1 LAQRC
6 GATGTKVKLDS
17 WRARILIVLSFGLYR
32 LWARTLRLQVEDPNG
47 VVALVR
53 NQPVIFAIWHNR
65 LLMLPRVFDP
75 CFPTRQSYGLISA
88 SGDGDLIAAFIERSG
103 YGTIR
108 GSSSRKGVIA
118 LRQLVDTLAADGN
131 VLVTPDGPRGPV
143 YQASQGVVFLAQ
155 KSGAPVV
162 PIHMEYSRCWRLK
175 SWDRFIVPW
184 PFAKLRAIFGA
195 PIIVPPIERAEQFEA
210 EQLRLQ
216 NAMMSLV
223 EQP

>member
-1 LAQRC
+1 M
-6 GATGTKVKLDS
+6 KLDS
-17 WRARILIVLSFGLYR
+17 WPARLLIVLGFGLYR
-32 LWARTLRLQVEDPNG
+32 LWARTLRLQVEDPHG

-75 CFPTRQSYGLISA
+75 TFPTRQSYGLISA
-88 SGDGDLIAAFIERSG
+88 SRDGDLIAFFIERSG

-118 LRQLVDTLAADGN
+118 LRQLVDTLASNGN

-143 YQASQGVVFLAQ
+143 YQVSQGVVFLAQ

-162 PIHMEYSRCWRLK
+162 PIHMEYSSCWRLK
-175 SWDRFIVPW
+175 SWDRFVVPR
-184 PFAKLRAIFGA
+184 PFAKLRAILGA
-195 PIIVPPIERAEQFEA
+195 PVHVAPIEGAEQFEA
-210 EQLRLQ
+210 ERLRLE

>member
-1 LAQRC
+1 
-6 GATGTKVKLDS
+6 VKLES
-17 WRARILIVLSFGLYR
+17 WRARVLIALGFGLYR
-32 LWARTLRLQVEDPNG
+32 LWARTLRLQIEDPHG

-53 NQPVIFAIWHNR
+53 DQPVIFAIWHNR

-75 CFPTRQSYGLISA
+75 CFPTRQSFGLISA
-88 SGDGDLIAAFIERSG
+88 SGDGDLIAIFIERSG
-103 YGTIR
+103 YGTVR

-118 LRQLVDTLAADGN
+118 LRQLVDTLAAGSN

-162 PIHMEYSRCWRLK
+162 PIHMEYSSAWRLK
-175 SWDRFIVPW
+175 SWDRFAVPK

-195 PIIVPPIERAEQFEA
+195 PIRIEPISDADQFEA
-210 EQLRLQ
+210 ARLRLQ
-216 NAMMSLV
+216 DAMMSLV
-223 EQP
+223 EQR

>member
-1 LAQRC
+1 
-6 GATGTKVKLDS
+6 VKLDS
-17 WRARILIVLSFGLYR
+17 WHGRVLIGHSLRLYR
-32 LWARTLRLQVEDPNG
+32 LWARTLRLKVVDPNG

-75 CFPTRQSYGLISA
+75 CFPSRQSYGLISA
-88 SGDGDLIAAFIERSG
+88 SRDGDLIALFIERSG

-118 LRQLVDTLAADGN
+118 LRQLVETLAADGN

-143 YQASQGVVFLAQ
+143 YQASPGIVFLAQ
-155 KSGAPVV
+155 KSGAPIV
-162 PIHMEYSRCWRLK
+162 PIHLEYSNCWRLK
-175 SWDRFIVPW
+175 SWDRFVVPR
-184 PFAKLRAIFGA
+184 PFATLRAILGA
-195 PIIVPPIERAEQFEA
+195 PFAIPPIESAEQFEA
-210 EQLRLQ
+210 ERLRLQ

>member
-1 LAQRC
+1 M
-6 GATGTKVKLDS
+6 KLDG
-17 WRARILIVLSFGLYR
+17 WRARVLIVLGFWLYR
-32 LWARTLRLQVEDPNG
+32 LWARTLRLQVEDPHN
-47 VVALVR
+47 VVAFIR
-53 NQPVIFAIWHNR
+53 TQPAIFAIWHNR

-88 SGDGDLIAAFIERSG
+88 SRDGDLIARFIERSG

-162 PIHMEYSRCWRLK
+162 PIHMEYSSCWRLK
-175 SWDRFIVPW
+175 SWDRFVVPR
-184 PFAKLRAIFGA
+184 PFATLRAIFGT
-195 PIIVPPIERAEQFEA
+195 PIVVPPIADPDQFEA
-210 EQLRLQ
+210 ERLRLQ

>member
-1 LAQRC
+1 
-6 GATGTKVKLDS
+6 VKLDS
-17 WRARILIVLSFGLYR
+17 WRARVLIELGFGLYR
-32 LWARTLRLQVEDPNG
+32 LWARTLRLQVEDPHD
-47 VVALVR
+47 VVGFVR
-53 NQPVIFAIWHNR
+53 KQPVIFAIWHNR

-75 CFPTRQSYGLISA
+75 SFPTRQSYGLISA
-88 SGDGDLIAAFIERSG
+88 SRDGDLIAIFIERSG

-118 LRQLVDTLAADGN
+118 LRQLVETLAAGGN

-155 KSGAPVV
+155 KSGAPVI
-162 PIHMEYSRCWRLK
+162 PIHMEYSSCWRLK
-175 SWDRFIVPW
+175 SWDRFVVPW

-195 PIIVPPIERAEQFEA
+195 PIQMPPMENADQSEA
-210 EQLRLQ
+210 ERIRLQ

-223 EQP
+223 EEE

>member
-1 LAQRC
+1 V
-6 GATGTKVKLDS
+6 KVDS
-17 WRARILIVLSFGLYR
+17 WRARVLIVLGFWFYR
-32 LWARTLRLQVEDPNG
+32 LWARTLRLKVEDPNG

-53 NQPVIFAIWHNR
+53 QQPVIFAIWHNR

-75 CFPTRQSYGLISA
+75 TFPTRQSYGLISA
-88 SGDGDLIAAFIERSG
+88 SRDGDLIARFIERSG

-143 YQASQGVVFLAQ
+143 YQASQGLVFLAQ

-162 PIHMEYSRCWRLK
+162 PIHMEYSSCWRLK
-175 SWDRFIVPW
+175 SWDRFVVPR
-184 PFAKLRAIFGA
+184 PFATLRAIFGA
-195 PIIVPPIERAEQFEA
+195 PLTVPPIENAEQFET
-210 EQLRLQ
+210 ERLRLQ

-223 EQP
+223 EEP